1 VTPTTPSVVYL
12 GLGSNLGDR
21 QANLAEALQSLRAHA
36 RIERASP
43 VYETEPQLVTDQP
56 RFLNVVVKG
65 ATALEP
71 AELLAV
77 LKRIES
83 RMGRRPGER
92 YGPRPIDIDILFFD
106 DRIIRTEALEVPH
119 PRIAERAF
127 VLVPLHDI
135 APDLRHPGLGRTV
148 AELLAALG
156 DTPGIVRV
164 ARAPTARLEA

>member
-1 VTPTTPSVVYL
+1 VTTTTPSVVYL

-21 QANLAEALQSLRAHA
+21 QGNLAEALQTLRAHV
-36 RIERASP
+36 RIERVSP

-56 RFLNVVVKG
+56 RFLNLVVEG

-77 LKRIES
+77 AKRIEA
-83 RMGRRPGER
+83 RMGRQPGER

-119 PRIAERAF
+119 PRIAERGF

-148 AELLAALG
+148 AELLAAVG
-156 DTPGIVRV
+156 ETHGIMRV
-164 ARAPTARLEA
+164 APGPTARLEA

>member
-1 VTPTTPSVVYL
+1 VTAPPAVVYL

-21 QANLAEALQSLRAHA
+21 QANLAEAVQSLRAHV
-36 RIERASP
+36 RIERVSP

-56 RFLNVVVKG
+56 RFLNLVVKG
-65 ATALEP
+65 TTALEP

-77 LKRIES
+77 VKRIES

-92 YGPRPIDIDILFFD
+92 FGPRPIDIDLLFYED
-106 DRIIRTEALEVPH
+106 HIIRTEALEVPH
-119 PRIAERAF
+119 PRIAERSF

-156 DTPGIVRV
+156 ET
-164 ARAPTARLEA
+164 